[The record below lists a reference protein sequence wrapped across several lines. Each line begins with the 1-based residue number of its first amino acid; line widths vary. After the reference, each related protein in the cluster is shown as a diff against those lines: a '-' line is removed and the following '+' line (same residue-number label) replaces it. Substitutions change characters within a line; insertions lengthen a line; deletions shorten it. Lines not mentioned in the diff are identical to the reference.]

1 MATSTNLFLEDFMA
15 SVFTLIM
22 EGKIPG
28 HFVYQDDTAIAILTI
43 QPIREGHVLVIPRAE
58 VNQWSDLPLDT
69 AAHLMKISHKIA
81 NAMKAVFPCT
91 RIGMMIAG
99 LEVPHTH
106 IHLVPMDSMD
116 DLNFA
121 FAKNADQEALKHT
134 AEKIRAA
141 LA

>member
-1 MATSTNLFLEDFMA
+1 MA

-28 HFVYQDDTAIAILTI
+28 NFVYQDDIAVAILTI
-43 QPIREGHVLVIPRAE
+43 QPIREGHVLVIPRE
-58 VNQWSDLPLDT
+58 EIDQWSDLPLET
-69 AAHLMKISHKIA
+69 AAHLTKVSHKIA
-81 NAMKAVFPCT
+81 NAMKTIFPCK
-91 RIGMMIAG
+91 RIGLMIAG

-116 DLNFA
+116 DLSFEY
-121 FAKNADQEALKHT
+121 AKNADGDALKKT

-141 LA
+141 LQ

>member
-1 MATSTNLFLEDFMA
+1 MA

-28 HFVYQDDTAIAILTI
+28 HFVWRDDTCVAIMTI
-43 QPIREGHVLVIPRAE
+43 QPIRTGHALVIPRE
-58 VNQWSDLPLDT
+58 EIDQWSDLPPEV
-69 AAHLMKISHKIA
+69 ASHLMQVSHKIA
-81 NAMKAVFPCT
+81 NAMKKVFPAR
-91 RIGMMIAG
+91 RIGLMIAG

-121 FAKNADQEALKHT
+121 FVKNAGQDELAEAAKKIQEAL
-134 AEKIRAA
+134 RA
-141 LA
+141 

>member
-1 MATSTNLFLEDFMA
+1 MA

-28 HFVYQDDTAIAILTI
+28 NFVWQDDLVVAILTI
-43 QPIREGHVLVIPRAE
+43 QPIREGHVLVIPRVE
-58 VNQWSDLPLDT
+58 VDQWTDLPVNVMSHLT
-69 AAHLMKISHKIA
+69 AVSHKIA
-81 NAMKAVFPCT
+81 LALKQGFPCK

-116 DLNFA
+116 DLSFS
-121 FAKNADQEALKHT
+121 FAKNADAESLKVT
-134 AEKIRAA
+134 AEKIRQ
-141 LA
+141 LLQQ

>member
-1 MATSTNLFLEDFMA
+1 MA

-28 HFVYQDDTAIAILTI
+28 TFVYEDDIAVAILTI
-43 QPIREGHVLVIPRAE
+43 QPIREGHVLVIPRQE
-58 VNQWSDLPLDT
+58 VDQWSDLPANV
-69 AAHLMKISHKIA
+69 AAHLMTVSQQMA
-81 NAMKAVFPCT
+81 NALKKIFPCK

-116 DLNFA
+116 DLRFA
-121 FAKNADQEALKHT
+121 FAKNAEGEVLKKT
-134 AEKIRAA
+134 AEKIRKA
-141 LA
+141 LEA